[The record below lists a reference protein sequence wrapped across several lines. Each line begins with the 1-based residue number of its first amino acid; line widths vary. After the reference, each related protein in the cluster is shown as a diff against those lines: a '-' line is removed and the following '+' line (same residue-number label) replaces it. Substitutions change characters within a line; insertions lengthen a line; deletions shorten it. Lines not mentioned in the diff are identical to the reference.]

1 MCEMSPELL
10 DREISRVRGLLQ
22 QYAAD
27 LAAGVSMRTAADRA
41 FEGELY
47 IQDAL
52 RESGEIAARERR
64 VPRDNGFYDVTLSV
78 DPIKV
83 LWTAYDSEGN
93 EVSAETWEEAVL
105 TFLRARIGADDPAD
119 SAREQVRIR
128 LEDDDDPNR
137 QEWRYWALLADLAAL
152 DDLPSGDEEAR
163 GVLLGQLEAI
173 GDVAASATPDV
184 SLYLRNALSR
194 IQRYLAARPVDGRE
208 PSPGADGPA

>member
-1 MCEMSPELL
+1 MPKTTPELL

-47 IQDAL
+47 IEEAL
-52 RESGEIAARERR
+52 SESRDIAARELK

-78 DPIKV
+78 DPINV
-83 LWTAYDSEGN
+83 LWTAHDSDGK

-105 TFLRARIGADDPAD
+105 SFLRSRIGADRPV
-119 SAREQVRIR
+119 SARQQVRIR
-128 LEDDDDPNR
+128 VEDDEDPSR
-137 QEWRYWALLADLAAL
+137 REWRYWALLADLAAL
-152 DDLPSGDEEAR
+152 DDLPSGDQEAR
-163 GVLLGQLEAI
+163 DVLLGQLEAI

-194 IQRYLAARPVDGRE
+194 IQRYLGARPGDGCE
-208 PSPGADGPA
+208 LSPGADGPA